1 MIQLHIAT
9 RDQIRSYTSVREGE
23 TKLGETVQICDSLD
37 DMATTAGSFV
47 VFGICE
53 DIGVQAN
60 YGKPGARKAWDSFLT
75 SFVNVQEN
83 TFNKGEDI
91 ILLGHISVSPD
102 IKDIAQEPV
111 TSLGTIVHRIDNKVA
126 AVVQRIIESGKIPI
140 IIGGGH
146 NNAYGTIKGAAS
158 ALKKPIDVLNFDA
171 HTDLRSTDY
180 RHSGNGF
187 SYAFEQEK
195 GAYLNHYTVFGLHK
209 NYTPQYIFEAIETGS
224 YKNKVS
230 LFLMEDMLLE
240 ATQVSQF
247 AKAKHTLLKNNLGI
261 EVDCDSIAHFSS
273 SAQSPTGFSLEI
285 MRYYMSE
292 LAQLSSPTYL
302 HICEASPSKENKKQI
317 GKALTYLVTD
327 FIRNYREH
335 HSI

>member
-9 RDQIRSYTSVREGE
+9 RDQIRTCTSVREGE

-60 YGKPGARKAWDSFLT
+60 YGKAGARKAWDIFLT

-83 TFNKGEDI
+83 TFNRGKDI

-102 IKDIAQEPV
+102 IKDIAQQPV
-111 TSLGTIVHRIDNKVA
+111 ASLGTIVHRIDSKMA
-126 AVVQRIIESGKIPI
+126 AVIQRIVECGKIPI
-140 IIGGGH
+140 IIGGVH
-146 NNAYGTIKGAAS
+146 NNAYGAIKGSAS

-195 GAYLNHYTVFGLHK
+195 DAYLQRIDLLNIKQDLVLDRARRALRFLK
-209 NYTPQYIFEAIETGS
+209 KMDKVDIAEVNKPLFNFLNYTTFMLLKDEENA
-224 YKNKVS
+224 S
-230 LFLMEDMLLE
+230 LFKEE
-240 ATQVSQF
+240 VSN
-247 AKAKHTLLKNNLGI
+247 ANLKKAELILNINN
-261 EVDCDSIAHFSS
+261 
-273 SAQSPTGFSLEI
+273 
-285 MRYYMSE
+285 
-292 LAQLSSPTYL
+292 
-302 HICEASPSKENKKQI
+302 
-317 GKALTYLVTD
+317 
-327 FIRNYREH
+327 
-335 HSI
+335 

>member
-9 RDQIRSYTSVREGE
+9 RDLIRTCTSVREGE

-37 DMATTAGSFV
+37 DMATTSGTFV

-75 SFVNVQEN
+75 TFVNIQEN
-83 TFNKGEDI
+83 KFNKGADI

-102 IKDIAQEPV
+102 IKDIAQEPAD
-111 TSLGTIVHRIDNKVA
+111 SLGTIVNRIDSKVA

-146 NNAYGTIKGAAS
+146 NNAYGIIKGTAS
-158 ALKKPIDVLNFDA
+158 ALKKPIDIINFDA

-187 SYAFEQEK
+187 SYAFKQEK
-195 GAYLNHYTVFGLHK
+195 NAYLNHYTVFGLHE
-209 NYTPQYIFEAIETGS
+209 NYTPQYILDAIEGGS
-224 YKNKVS
+224 YKDSVS

-240 ATQVSQF
+240 AAQVSQF
-247 AKAKHTLLKNNLGI
+247 TKVKSTLSKKSLGI

-273 SAQSPTGFSLEI
+273 SAQSSTGFSLEM
-285 MRYYMSE
+285 MRYYLTE
-292 LAQLSSPTYL
+292 LAQLPLPAYL
-302 HICEASPSKENKKQI
+302 HICEASPSKKNKSQI